1 MASQEHFN
9 LFVYGT
15 LMNPFVFRAVL
26 GLRLVTRPQLESDEE
41 TVLARPAV
49 LNGYK
54 KISPDNTYV
63 YAAPEPHGRI
73 RGYLIGPLPG
83 ESMAALRKY
92 EGRNYRR
99 KTVRVLTKDGEVK
112 AVTFVANAEQLEHSF
127 GYQFR
132 DEFKQEV
139 LLDQKIDA
147 ALLETERKH
156 LNTDDRTTRRAVGE
170 LHGDAIR
177 DIVRTHFEIGGI
189 SDYTIRHSLM
199 DTPLRD
205 FEQITPDPEAKALAP
220 NYLTMVVR
228 QVIFN
233 EIEGFIRRDFR
244 YELDRM
250 DYSRDH
256 YDRTVSS
263 LAALRL
269 MNGSSALIH
278 MLVNDCLSDLSFES
292 SHLIDF
298 VQWAVAAAD
307 TIYDSTRA
315 RGEMTFI
322 KNHMGRGHVPLGV
335 ELEFSEIGHDVI
347 RDLEGKRLRDIRYD
361 GFYYFRDFGLDILT
375 WKLGGHIDDHHNKA
389 STRRRRG
396 FFEVSL
402 GNLSLEA
409 NISKPATND
418 PWLLNQFIHE
428 TMQFFDI
435 APHSLHIS
443 LQLRTPRRPVRGRL
457 LPLAVMKCLFA
468 IGGDPRRDENGRL
481 RIRRLSD
488 EIVTLEPTPQ
498 MLFTEI
504 RKRFSSD
511 IDEHHSMVRSSQA
524 AGKYV
529 QQFRFLRLSPKLN
542 YEPIIMALKG
552 VQLSLSPGTFLF
564 PTQYESNPKHR
575 RLFEKLIE
583 WGDNTTPLDTEEIDV
598 FMAHIYNG
606 LMSEYRGKPAHS
618 RAYIAWSL
626 HQVRTMLEEFNA
638 LAVGE

>member
-1 MASQEHFN
+1 MASKEQFN
-9 LFVYGT
+9 LFIYGT

-26 GLRLVTRPQLESDEE
+26 GLRLVTRSQHATDED

-49 LNGYK
+49 LDGYK

-63 YAAPEPHGRI
+63 YASPDPNGRI
-73 RGYLIGPLPG
+73 RGYIVGPLPW
-83 ESMAALRKY
+83 ESMAALRNY
-92 EGRNYRR
+92 EGKNYRR
-99 KTVRVLTKDGEVK
+99 KNTRVLTKNGDVK
-112 AVTFVANAEQLEHSF
+112 AITFIANTEQLKHSF

-132 DEFKQEV
+132 DDFKQEV

-156 LNTDDRTTRRAVGE
+156 LNTDDHSARRAVGE

-199 DTPLRD
+199 ETPLRD
-205 FEQITPDPEAKALAP
+205 FQQITPDPEAKALAP
-220 NYLTMVVR
+220 NYLTMVIR

-250 DYSRDH
+250 DHLDDY

-263 LAALRL
+263 LAALL
-269 MNGSSALIH
+269 MVNSSAKTIKLLIS
-278 MLVNDCLSDLSFES
+278 DCLADMSFQNN
-292 SHLIDF
+292 HLIDF

-307 TIYDSTRA
+307 ALYERPLA
-315 RGEMTFI
+315 KQEMAFI
-322 KNHMGRGHVPLGV
+322 KTHTGRGHVPMGV

-347 RDLEGKRLRDIRYD
+347 RDPEGKRLRDLKYD
-361 GFYYFRDFGLDILT
+361 GFYFFRDFGLDILT
-375 WKLGGHIDDHHNKA
+375 WKLGGHIDDHHDKA
-389 STRRRRG
+389 SARRRRG

-409 NISKPATND
+409 NISKPVTND
-418 PWLLNQFIHE
+418 PWQLNQLIHE
-428 TMQFFDI
+428 VMKFYDI

-443 LQLRTPRRPVRGRL
+443 MQLRTPNKPVRGKL
-457 LPLAVMKCLFA
+457 LPFAVMKCLFA
-468 IGGDPRRDENGRL
+468 IGGDPQRDENGIL
-481 RIRRLSD
+481 RIIRLSD

-498 MLFTEI
+498 MLFSEI

-529 QQFRFLRLSPKLN
+529 QQFRFLRLSPNTN
-542 YEPIIMALKG
+542 YEPILMALKG
-552 VQLSLSPGTFLF
+552 IQLSLCPGAFLF
-564 PTQYESNPKHR
+564 PTQYETEPKHR
-575 RLFEKLIE
+575 RLFERMVK
-583 WGDNTTPLDTEEIDV
+583 WGNNPTPLENEEIDV
-598 FMAHIYNG
+598 FLAHIYNG
-606 LMSEYRGKPAHS
+606 LIREQRGKPAHS
-618 RAYIAWSL
+618 QAYISWSL
-626 HQVRTMLEEFNA
+626 HQTRIMLEQFNA
-638 LAVGE
+638 LFEE